1 MSRKPTIAERLAAA
15 RESLPPEGRDYDDA
29 LAERFVEAGF
39 GGDAL
44 EAGDAMPV
52 FALPNAEG
60 QFVTSDELLRTGPLV
75 ISFNRGQWCPFCV
88 AELVALSEAL
98 PEFKALGANLVA
110 ISPEVGGAALT
121 LKRQNGFA
129 FEVLC
134 DIDHGVSLAFGLLF
148 RLPPGEHE
156 TFRKFE
162 VPLPRLYG
170 NDSWFL
176 PVPGTFVVDRQG
188 IIRLAYANPD
198 FRKRLDPDEI
208 VRVLKSMD

>member
-1 MSRKPTIAERLAAA
+1 MTRKPTIAERLAAA
-15 RESLPPEGRDYDDA
+15 RESLSPEGRDYDDA
-29 LAERFVEAGF
+29 LAERFVGAGY

-44 EAGDAMPV
+44 KVGDAMPD

-60 QFVTSDELLRTGPLV
+60 RFVTSDELLKQGPVV

-88 AELVALSEAL
+88 AELVALGDAL
-98 PEFKALGANLVA
+98 AQINALGANLVA
-110 ISPEVGGAALT
+110 VSPEVNGAALAM
-121 LKRQNGFA
+121 KRKNGFG

-148 RLPPGEHE
+148 RLPPGEHQA
-156 TFRKFE
+156 FRKFG

-176 PVPGTFVVDRQG
+176 PVPGTFVVDRAG
-188 IIRLAYANPD
+188 IIRLAYANAD
-198 FRKRLDPDEI
+198 FRKRLDPEEI
-208 VRVLKSMD
+208 LRVLKSIN